1 MPIQTATF
9 TAQTKICQGL
19 ICRDGRE
26 RSGGRRRGEEWGGRR
41 QGRVKG
47 HRMKGVR
54 DGLRPKE
61 VEQRDKTGK
70 APFHLSNYVYLS
82 LAHKQTQETNGT
94 E

>member
-1 MPIQTATF
+1 MSGPYTEGR
-9 TAQTKICQGL
+9 K
-19 ICRDGRE
+19 RE
-26 RSGGRRRGEEWGGRR
+26 RSGGRR

-47 HRMKGVR
+47 HLRKGVR

-61 VEQRDKTGK
+61 VKQRDKTGK

-82 LAHKQTQETNGT
+82 LARKQTQETNGA